1 MADKLYVGIDV
12 GGTKI
17 SAGLVNRE
25 GKVLAR
31 LKSKTPKGSTPK
43 QVLAAIFD
51 IVENLLDDN
60 SVSIRSVAGIGL
72 GVPGLLDK
80 KREHI
85 LASPNMTTAGLALV
99 PLLKKKFKVKVAAD
113 NDVNVGVL
121 GECWLGAAKG
131 LKDVV
136 GIFPGTGVG
145 GGVIANGSLYIGSH
159 GAAAEVG
166 HMMVDPNG
174 PVCTCGNKGCLE
186 AVAGRWAIERDL
198 RLAVKKGRKT
208 VITKLSKDGLKTVK
222 SGVIAQAL
230 KKKDKLTCEIMTKA
244 ALSLGAAAVSMR
256 HFMDPEMIILGGGLI
271 EACGFFVMPIVKK
284 TFEGDRYF
292 PKKGCRIVHSALG
305 DDSIILG
312 AVALVREDDPSS
324 PGYPKIFQAEP
335 GLVTIDDRSYS
346 KDLYV
351 RADTKVREFTGLLS
365 KATDGTKHKVT
376 AKELKKIC
384 KKKPDILII
393 GAGRSGCL
401 KMSPAAEAFLQREHV
416 SYRVLPAPQAVK
428 LYNSTKKRKAILLHL
443 SC

>member
-1 MADKLYVGIDV
+1 MTDKLYIGIDV

-17 SAGLVNRE
+17 SAGIVDRQ
-25 GKVLAR
+25 GKILAR
-31 LKSKTPKGSTPK
+31 LKRKTPKGSTPK
-43 QVLAAIFD
+43 QVLAAISG
-51 IVENLLDDN
+51 IVESLLKEH
-60 SVSIRSVAGIGL
+60 SASIRSVAGIGL

-80 KREHI
+80 KRERI

-99 PLLKKKFKVKVAAD
+99 PLLKKKFKVNVAAD

-145 GGVIANGSLYIGSH
+145 GGIIAGGALYIGAH

-186 AVAGRWAIERDL
+186 AIAGRWAIERDL

-208 VITKLSKDGLKTVK
+208 IITGLSKDGLKTVK
-222 SGVIAQAL
+222 SGVLAQAL
-230 KKKDKLTCEIMTKA
+230 KKKDKLAREIMTKA
-244 ALSLGAAAVSMR
+244 ALSLGAAAVNMR

-284 TFEGDRYF
+284 AFESDRYF
-292 PKKGCRIVHSALG
+292 PKKGCRIVRSELG
-305 DDSIILG
+305 DDAIILG
-312 AVALVREDDPSS
+312 AVALVRDDDPGS
-324 PGYPKIFQAEP
+324 PSYPKIYQASP
-335 GLVTIDDRSYS
+335 DSVTIEDKSYS

-351 RADTKVREFTGLLS
+351 RADSKIKEFTGLLS
-365 KATDGTKHKVT
+365 KATSGTEHTVS
-376 AKELKKIC
+376 AKELRKIC

-393 GAGRSGCL
+393 GAGRSGLL
-401 KMSPAAEAFLQREHV
+401 KMPPAAEAFLKKERV
-416 SYRVLPAPQAVK
+416 SFRVLPSPKAVR
-428 LYNSTKKRKAILLHL
+428 LYNSTKKRKALLLHL